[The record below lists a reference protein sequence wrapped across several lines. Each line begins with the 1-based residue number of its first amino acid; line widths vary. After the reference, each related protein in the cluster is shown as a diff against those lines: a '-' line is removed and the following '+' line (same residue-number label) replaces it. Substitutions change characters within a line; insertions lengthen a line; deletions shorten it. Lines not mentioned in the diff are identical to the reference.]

1 MTPEDIWRGKR
12 DEDLL
17 DAAGRLDQYYEEGQ
31 WAILSELAR
40 RGLRMPNGD
49 EVVVPAR
56 PTPADVPVQVQPL
69 TGTEDTVD
77 PVLPAPVQPPLWPP
91 GPVLTHVWRGEFPL
105 STTYWGF
112 AQLGGGVIQLV
123 LLGLVGAGLSGVAV
137 VLSTLA
143 LVYSTIATVGI
154 WRSARRYTGNRIWA
168 DLARLS
174 TLAPFFYL
182 LYLNLTG
189 KT

>member
-40 RGLRMPNGD
+40 RGLRLPNGD
-49 EVVVPAR
+49 EVVVPER
-56 PTPADVPVQVQPL
+56 PVPVQVPAQSL
-69 TGTEDTVD
+69 TGGDETWD
-77 PVLPAPVQPPLWPP
+77 PTPAVPVQPPFWPP
-91 GPVLTHVWRGEFPL
+91 GPVLRHVWRGEFPL

-123 LLGLVGAGLSGVAV
+123 LLGLVAAGLSGVAV

-154 WRSARRYTGNRIWA
+154 WRSARRYTGNRVWA